1 MLKIILLPIGK
12 TFSTW
17 TYFVSDAVIYN
28 KNLWDS
34 LHHE

>member
-1 MLKIILLPIGK
+1 MLKIIVLPIGK

-17 TYFVSDAVIYN
+17 TYVSDVLIYN
-28 KNLWDS
+28 ENLRDS